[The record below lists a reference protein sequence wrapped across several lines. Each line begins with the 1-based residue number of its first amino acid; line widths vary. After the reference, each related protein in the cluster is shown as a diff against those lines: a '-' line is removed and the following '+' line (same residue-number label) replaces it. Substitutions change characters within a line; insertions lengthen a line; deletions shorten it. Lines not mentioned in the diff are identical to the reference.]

1 MHGTSRLR
9 PTACFLQLLPLEG
22 SRSITD
28 QPQGGISFHISARK
42 FERARGLRV
51 GAELH
56 SAEVLAEA
64 QNARRVH
71 TQAGLSYFKLG
82 GSN

>member
-1 MHGTSRLR
+1 MPRWGYSDSQRFQSV
-9 PTACFLQLLPLEG
+9 CFVNPNKSKQPYCALQGKTGFP
-22 SRSITD
+22 
-28 QPQGGISFHISARK
+28 SARK
-42 FERARGLRV
+42 FERARGLHA

-71 TQAGLSYFKLG
+71 TQAVLSYFKSG
-82 GSN
+82 GSD